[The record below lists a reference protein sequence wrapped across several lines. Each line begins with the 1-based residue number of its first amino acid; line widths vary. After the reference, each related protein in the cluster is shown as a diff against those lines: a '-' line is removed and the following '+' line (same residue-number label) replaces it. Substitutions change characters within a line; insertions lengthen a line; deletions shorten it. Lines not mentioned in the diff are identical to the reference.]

1 MLSVSMHAEVLRS
14 SGRMPPTA
22 KGLLS
27 PEPCLRTAILPALVP
42 GPCQGAFMML
52 LRPPKR

>member
-1 MLSVSMHAEVLRS
+1 MLSVSMHAEALRS

-27 PEPCLRTAILPALVP
+27 PEPCLRTASPVAFAPAM
-42 GPCQGAFMML
+42 GPS
-52 LRPPKR
+52 